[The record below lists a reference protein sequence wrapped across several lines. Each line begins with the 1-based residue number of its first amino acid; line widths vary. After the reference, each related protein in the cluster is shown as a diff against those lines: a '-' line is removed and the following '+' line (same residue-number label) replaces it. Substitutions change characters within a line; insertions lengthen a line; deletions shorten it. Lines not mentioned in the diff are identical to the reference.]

1 MMRTSDSC
9 RSRARHN
16 GHPLAAGGFSLL
28 EMLVVLVLVATMTAL
43 VAPRL
48 HGTVQAIATSG
59 ERAEVTRQVERL
71 PSPAALIGEALGE
84 RATAVRAEVA
94 KAFIGQDDTLDQV
107 MVALLA
113 GGHVLL
119 EGVPGL
125 GKTLLV
131 RALSQAL
138 GCAHARVQFT
148 PDLMPSDISGHA
160 VFDPKLERFEV
171 RKGPVFTNVLL
182 ADEINR
188 APAKTQS
195 ALLEAMQEG
204 QVTIEGTSFP
214 LPPPFLCLATQ
225 NPLELE
231 GTYPLPEAQLD
242 RFLLKVLIG
251 YPSLADETRM
261 VAAVSEGRM
270 ASDFDLGQVQRVASQ
285 DEVLA
290 MQLGTAQV
298 RVDQA
303 VLDYA
308 VRIAAATRK
317 WPGIALGAGPRGSI
331 GLVRAARAQAV
342 LGGRDFVT
350 PDDLREIAKPVLRHR
365 VSLAPELQ
373 IEGQST
379 DDVLHALLAKVDA
392 PRQ

>member
-1 MMRTSDSC
+1 MNDTVT
-9 RSRARHN
+9 
-16 GHPLAAGGFSLL
+16 PEAATPMTG
-28 EMLVVLVLVATMTAL
+28 TAL
-43 VAPRL
+43 A
-48 HGTVQAIATSG
+48 
-59 ERAEVTRQVERL
+59 ERVEEVRT
-71 PSPAALIGEALGE
+71 
-84 RATAVRAEVA
+84 EVGR
-94 KAFIGQDDTLDQV
+94 AFIGQDEALDQV
-107 MVALLA
+107 LVALLA
-113 GGHVLL
+113 GGHVLI